1 MAEVSQFKFDHKE
14 VVEALIKKQGLHEG
28 IWQLSIEFGFG
39 AAIIGAPTPGAPA
52 PDQSSPVQSP
62 TFLPAAIVPVNKIA
76 IQKVEK
82 ESNLTVDAAK
92 VNPLKGKGR

>member
-52 PDQSSPVQSP
+52 PDQSSSSITDFSTCCDCTSQQDCDS
-62 TFLPAAIVPVNKIA
+62 
-76 IQKVEK
+76 
-82 ESNLTVDAAK
+82 ES
-92 VNPLKGKGR
+92 